1 MDFFL
6 FKKIIAVV
14 VMPLNISLLLLIIAA
29 LFFKLKPKLS
39 RTSLIAGT
47 LILGIS
53 SITPVADKTIAPF
66 EQTYESFSRSIKPIS
81 YIVVL
86 GCGHATNHALPATSQ
101 LKACSLRRLVEG
113 MRVLKLHPEA
123 KLIVSGYGLYDEQTN
138 AETVQKAA
146 IALGVPNAKI
156 IVEPYPKDT
165 REEAQ
170 LIAPR
175 VKGKTTVLVTDAYHL
190 PRAMKYF
197 ELEGVKP
204 IPAPAGYYAINPDQ
218 DFVWPHLVPSAKN
231 LQTSS
236 IVWYE
241 TMGRIWQWLAY

>member
-1 MDFFL
+1 
-6 FKKIIAVV
+6 
-14 VMPLNISLLLLIIAA
+14 MPLNISLLLLIFSAV
-29 LFFKLKPKLS
+29 FFKLKPKLS
-39 RTSLIAGT
+39 RISLTSAI

-53 SITPVADKTIAPF
+53 SITPVAYKTIAPF
-66 EQTYESFSRSIKPIS
+66 EQTYESFSRSVKPVS

-101 LKACSLRRLVEG
+101 LKACSLRRLIEG

-146 IALGVPNAKI
+146 IALGVPNHKI

-175 VKGKTTVLVTDAYHL
+175 VRGKTTVLVTDAYHL

-197 ELEGVKP
+197 ELEGVDP

-218 DFVWPHLVPSAKN
+218 DIVWPHLVPSAKN

>member
-6 FKKIIAVV
+6 FKKIIAAV

-29 LFFKLKPKLS
+29 MFFKLKPKLS
-39 RTSLIAGT
+39 RTSLILGT

-101 LKACSLRRLVEG
+101 LKACSLRRLIEG